1 MWEERCVHWGASA
14 GRPAK
19 YPTMLWQAVLGRG
32 LEYAVRIQW
41 ATVELCMP
49 TGMGSK
55 LEAHGYYK
63 QLRYGE
69 AFWRVCCVP
78 TRSGQKERSVQ

>member
-1 MWEERCVHWGASA
+1 MWEERFVHWGASA
-14 GRPAK
+14 GRPEK

-32 LEYAVRIQW
+32 LEYA
-41 ATVELCMP
+41 TVELCMP
-49 TGMGSK
+49 TGTGSK
-55 LEAHGYYK
+55 LEAHGCYK
-63 QLRYGE
+63 QLGYGE